1 MDEKALLV
9 SEVKNLDGRVLAI
22 IEKDPGLKVNPATEE
37 MYIAYVKKM
46 KTLFPEN
53 EEVKNLS
60 EKFGVPFNYADL
72 SNLVG
77 RLLILLKFLLRE

>member
-9 SEVKNLDGRVLAI
+9 SEVKNLYKRVVAVS
-22 IEKDPGLKVNPATEE
+22 EKDPGLNVNTATRE
-37 MYIAYVKKM
+37 MYLAYVKKM

-60 EKFGVPFNYADL
+60 EEISAPFRYADL

-77 RLLILLKFLLRE
+77 RLAVLLRFLVK

>member
-9 SEVKNLDGRVLAI
+9 SEVKNLYKRVVAVS
-22 IEKDPGLKVNPATEE
+22 EKDPRLVVNLATKE
-37 MYIAYVKKM
+37 MYLAYVKKM

-60 EKFGVPFNYADL
+60 EKFGVTFMYADL

-77 RLLILLKFLLRE
+77 RLMVLLRFLVR

>member
-1 MDEKALLV
+1 MEEKVLLA
-9 SEVKNLDGRVLAI
+9 SEVRNFYKRVLAVC
-22 IEKDPGLKVNPATEE
+22 EKEPGLIVNPATEE
-37 MYIAYVKKM
+37 MYLAYVKKM

-60 EKFGVPFNYADL
+60 EEISAPFRYADL

-77 RLLILLKFLLRE
+77 RLAVLLRFLVK